1 MLLGHSYYK
10 NRDFLFVDIPGTYS
24 IMSCS
29 EEEEIARNYICFE
42 KPDTTVIVL
51 DATCLE
57 RNLNLVFQIM
67 EITDNIIVCVNLL
80 DEAKKRKIKIDLDK
94 LSSELGVPVVGT
106 IARKK
111 KTLNNLLDTIMQV
124 CERKIIPTPKSV
136 IYPNEIENAISLI
149 SEKLKDYKV
158 IPKKLLR
165 WISLKVLDGEE
176 KILKS
181 IEKAFNISIIDNV
194 ELEIV
199 KVKALNNL
207 KNQENL
213 KDTIVSSIMNRAEN
227 ICRNVC
233 TYEMTS
239 YSGRD
244 KRIDKILTSKYLG
257 FPIMLLFLGII
268 FWITIVGANY
278 PSEIL
283 FSFFTWIQEKLVL
296 FANWINCPA
305 WLSDMLIN
313 GVYQTLTWIIS
324 VMLPPMAIFF
334 PLFTFLEDL
343 GYLPRIAFNVDG
355 FFKKCSCTGKQMIT
369 MCMGFGCNAAG
380 VTGCRIINS
389 PREKLIAIL
398 TNNFVPCNGRF
409 PFLIS
414 IATIF
419 IAGTM
424 QGFGASI
431 ISTLSVILVILLGIF
446 CALLVSKILSKT
458 ILKGMPSSFVLEL
471 PSYRKPQF
479 GKILIRSIFD
489 RTLFVL
495 GRAISVAAPSGL
507 VIWLFASIGINGESL
522 LSIIANFLD
531 PFANLLGLDGY
542 ILTAFIFG
550 IPANEI
556 VLPIIL
562 MCYLGGNSLVNMED
576 TFSIGQILIQNGWT
590 ILTAINVM
598 IFTCMHFPCST
609 TLLTIKKETGSLK
622 WTIISFLLPTACG
635 IILCMLTTFVYN
647 IFV

>member
-1 MLLGHSYYK
+1 MSY
-10 NRDFLFVDIPGTYS
+10 
-24 IMSCS
+24 S

-42 KPDTTVIVL
+42 KPDATVIVL

-80 DEAKKRKIKIDLDK
+80 DEAKKKKIKIDLDK
-94 LSSELGVPVVGT
+94 LSKELGVPVVGT

-124 CERKIIPTPKSV
+124 CEERITPKPKSV
-136 IYPNEIENAISLI
+136 TYTDEVENAISLI

-158 IPKKLLR
+158 IPARLLR

-176 KILKS
+176 EILKS
-181 IEKAFNISIIDNV
+181 IEKAFNVSIINNT
-194 ELEIV
+194 ELELV
-199 KVKALNNL
+199 KVKALNTL

-227 ICRNVC
+227 ICKNVC
-233 TYEMTS
+233 TYENNN

-244 KRIDKILTSKYLG
+244 RKIDKILTSKYLG

-283 FSFFTWIQEKLVL
+283 FSFFRWIQEKLVI
-296 FANWINCPA
+296 FAKFINCPA

-355 FFKKCSCTGKQMIT
+355 FFKRCSCTGKQMIT

-471 PSYRKPQF
+471 PPYRKPQF

-598 IFTCMHFPCST
+598 IFTCLHFPCAT

-622 WTIISFLLPTACG
+622 WTIISFLLPTVCG